1 MEVSTILILMG
12 IGLMA
17 GILSGFVG
25 VGGGIVIVP
34 ALIYFLGYGQLQA
47 QAMSLT
53 LMLPPIGVMAFY
65 NYYQKGHIDNTSL
78 GYASIM
84 AVLFIVGGYFG
95 SKLALKIPVNIVKL
109 IFGVIMLYVAVRM
122 IISGWSVFTETSN
135 ES

>member
-17 GILSGFVG
+17 GVLSGFVG

-65 NYYQKGHIDNTSL
+65 NYYQKGQ
-78 GYASIM
+78 
-84 AVLFIVGGYFG
+84 
-95 SKLALKIPVNIVKL
+95 K
-109 IFGVIMLYVAVRM
+109 
-122 IISGWSVFTETSN
+122 
-135 ES
+135 